1 MRPALTL
8 GVEEEY
14 LLVDPETR
22 DLVKE
27 PSPDFMKEC
36 KNRLGERV
44 TPEFLKCQIEIGTPV
59 CNDISDARH
68 HLTALRSVI
77 INTAEKHG
85 MKLIAASTHPF
96 ADWGKQEHTSGPRYD
111 LLDAD
116 MGGAIR
122 RMLICG
128 MHVHAGIENEELRI
142 DLMNQARYFLPHL
155 LALST
160 SSPFWTGHDMA
171 MRCTR
176 LGIFD
181 SMPRTGIPDRYESWS
196 EYQRVIARLVKA
208 GVIEDST
215 KIWWDLR
222 PSARFPTV
230 EMRITDVCTRL
241 EDALCIAALYQ
252 SILRMLA
259 RLKERNMRWR
269 IYPRLMLEENRWRA
283 QRYGCTN
290 SMIDLGRG
298 DCVPFPALIEEI
310 IDIVKEDAT
319 ALGCLS
325 EVEHAR
331 TIIMRG
337 SSACRQLE
345 TFETAQKNGADGAE
359 ALKAVVDF
367 LVSETMAD
375 LPASMRPNQKD

>member
-1 MRPALTL
+1 MLPALTL

-14 LLVDPETR
+14 LLVDPDTR
-22 DLVKE
+22 DLVAD

-36 KNRLGERV
+36 KDRLGERV
-44 TPEFLKCQIEIGTPV
+44 TPEFLKCQVEIGTPV
-59 CNDISDARH
+59 CADITEARY

-85 MKLIAASTHPF
+85 MKLMAASTHPF
-96 ADWGKQEHTSGPRYD
+96 AQWGQQQHTSAPRYD

-116 MGGAIR
+116 MGGVIR

-128 MHVHAGIENEELRI
+128 MHVHAGIEDEDDRI

-160 SSPFWTGHDMA
+160 SSPFWGGHDMA
-171 MRCTR
+171 MRCAR

-196 EYQRVIARLVKA
+196 EYQRMIDRLIHA
-208 GVIEDST
+208 GVMEDAS
-215 KIWWDLR
+215 KLWWDMR

-259 RLKERNMRWR
+259 RIKQRNMRWR
-269 IYPRLMLEENRWRA
+269 IYPRIMLEENRWRA
-283 QRYGCTN
+283 QRYGCTK

-298 DCVPFPALIEEI
+298 ECVPFGSLIEEI
-310 IDIVKEDAT
+310 IELVTEDAT
-319 ALGCLS
+319 ALGCLK
-325 EVEHAR
+325 EVQHAR
-331 TIIMRG
+331 TILKRG
-337 SSACRQLE
+337 ASACRQIE
-345 TFETAQKNGADGAE
+345 TYAEARKAGADEKEAFIKVVDLLVQETA
-359 ALKAVVDF
+359 
-367 LVSETMAD
+367 AD
-375 LPASMRPNQKD
+375 LPESK